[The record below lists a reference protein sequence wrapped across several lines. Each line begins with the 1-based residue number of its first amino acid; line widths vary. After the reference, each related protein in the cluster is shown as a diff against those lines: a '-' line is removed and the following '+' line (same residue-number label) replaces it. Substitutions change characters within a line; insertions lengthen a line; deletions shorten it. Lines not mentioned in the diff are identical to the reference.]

1 MHLRFDLRAA
11 LIAMAAGVIAV
22 PAMAEDVTLTIE
34 NMSGADLTEFYA
46 SPVGTESWGANL
58 LGAMIVAASN
68 GPVTIAG
75 TQGCAYDLRMV
86 FADGDVLEDSADICA
101 NASYTIQ

>member
-1 MHLRFDLRAA
+1 MNLRFDLRAA
-11 LIAMAAGVIAV
+11 LLAIAAGMVAV

-34 NMSGADLTEFYA
+34 NMSGADLTEVYA

-86 FADGDVLEDSADICA
+86 FTDGDVLEDSADICA

>member
-1 MHLRFDLRAA
+1 MNLRFDLRAA
-11 LIAMAAGVIAV
+11 LLAIAAGMVAV

-75 TQGCAYDLRMV
+75 TQG
-86 FADGDVLEDSADICA
+86 DVGAFQGEGTRPTAPRSAIRRLHL
-101 NASYTIQ
+101 